1 MVKYLLDTNIC
12 IYLMNE
18 QPEAAVAR
26 FDECKPGEIAIS
38 AVTWAEL
45 CAGMGVH
52 HDRLV
57 MEELFNRLIPQDFG
71 MKAALLFGE
80 LSRKF
85 PNRKSSF
92 DRMIAAHALA
102 LGVTLVTNNTADFDI
117 YRDSGLKLENW
128 VDAAKPGKSATAP

>member
-12 IYLMNE
+12 IHLMKE
-18 QPEAAVAR
+18 QPESVIQR
-26 FDECKPGEIAIS
+26 FAECEPGEIAIS

-45 CAGMGVH
+45 CAGMGIH
-52 HDRLV
+52 NDPSV
-57 MEELFNRLIPQDFG
+57 MEELLNQLVLQDFDI
-71 MKAALLFGE
+71 KAAFVFGE

-85 PNRKSSF
+85 PNRKNSF

-102 LGVTLVTNNTADFDI
+102 LDMILVTNNSADFEI

-128 VDAAKPGKSATAP
+128 VNG